1 MGSHPVTNMDRP
13 WRRNGHIELFSKTMA
28 MAFLSVVFLTSY
40 VLSGFPVIAFANIVV
55 AGWVP

>member
-1 MGSHPVTNMDRP
+1 MDRP
-13 WRRNGHIELFSKTMA
+13 WRRNGHIELLSTMA
-28 MAFLSVVFLTSY
+28 IAFLSVGFLTSY